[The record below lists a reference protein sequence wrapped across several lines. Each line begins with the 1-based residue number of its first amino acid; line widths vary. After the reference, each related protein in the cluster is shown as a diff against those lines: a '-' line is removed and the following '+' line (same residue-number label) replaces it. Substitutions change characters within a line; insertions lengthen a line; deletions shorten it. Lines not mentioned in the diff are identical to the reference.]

1 MLSVRELFRL
11 WVRFI
16 SEVRCMEGEKA

>member
-1 MLSVRELFRL
+1 LSVRELFRL